1 MLHVFQKVKS
11 IHEISKDSQNSL
23 LFYILKMVTIK
34 EIREIFREILQE
46 HETKQEGM
54 FIKHE
59 KLVLERIS
67 GQQALLKQRLNK
79 LRDTLTSVKT
89 DVEELKESLSFT

>member
-11 IHEISKDSQNSL
+11 IQEISKDSQNSL
-23 LFYILKMVTIK
+23 LFHILKMVTIK

-54 FIKHE
+54 FVKHE

>member
-34 EIREIFREILQE
+34 EIREIFREI
-46 HETKQEGM
+46 M

-89 DVEELKESLSFT
+89 DVEELKESLSVT